1 MKHILMIYIP
11 TWILKT
17 HCAKDATHERIRSHT
32 NFWSR
37 PNKFAVME
45 SDQQFPR
52 TGGGGIERK
61 RA

>member
-1 MKHILMIYIP
+1 MIYIP

-45 SDQQFPR
+45 SDQ
-52 TGGGGIERK
+52 
-61 RA
+61 